1 MGFGFR
7 VGVPGMSVR
16 VSSRGVRTSVGPRAA
31 RVHVGGGRRTTV
43 SSGMGPFFA
52 STSVGGSRRRST
64 AKRPSRPRNIGP
76 TPAQLER
83 ARRQAERAEQ
93 EAQRDAAIAHLE
105 ELRRQTTSVH
115 LQTFPQAQPP
125 FVPPPPQLALPW
137 AMAEAQ
143 AFHLAGIGRFARAD
157 RAAAR
162 HAAEQDA
169 PAYLAA
175 EQARLNEI
183 HRQLRA
189 AADEWWRALNGNDED
204 TVCEAVN
211 TAFSDNPA
219 AGSAVGLDGTVLS
232 IVMRQPDLDT
242 LPTQTP
248 GVTSSGRPTLKTMT
262 KRDRL
267 LWWLTSMGSNIIAT
281 LNEAFATAPGITAIN
296 LAVLTR
302 MPDTHRLGIVAYGHW
317 TREAVASVP
326 WRRPEDA
333 LRFLDIAEDVDCSVR
348 TTASGN
354 LSTAIKP
361 LDTAKIPGLEA
372 LLTQIE
378 DVPEAPPEPA
388 APPPSDPY
396 AVYPFATWKQAT
408 APAPPPPW
416 SQPAPPRPAAPAQPA
431 VPSAGPPQ
439 PGMAQ
444 GPNMQVA
451 APVELAQGQT
461 LVLPEEAL
469 QGLLITFAFAGA
481 DADLTLLLLNASGK
495 VRADEDFVFYHQP
508 AAAGGA
514 ARLLGKQPE
523 GQGMAERAG
532 LHLSALPS
540 DVHRVAI
547 SINMDVDTGLTC
559 AALTH
564 ATLDLHCI
572 TGTTWT
578 FRPPQDPAIR
588 AMLMAELYRHTLND
602 QPVWKLRAL
611 GQGWSDGL
619 GGLARTHGVNV
630 T

>member
-1 MGFGFR
+1 M
-7 VGVPGMSVR
+7 
-16 VSSRGVRTSVGPRAA
+16 RTSVGPRAA
-31 RVHVGGGRRTTV
+31 RVHMGGGRRTTV

-64 AKRPSRPRNIGP
+64 AKRPTRPRDIGP

-105 ELRRQTTSVH
+105 ELRRRTTSVH

-125 FVPPPPQLALPW
+125 SVPQPPQLALPW
-137 AMAEAQ
+137 ALAEAQ

-162 HAAEQDA
+162 RAAERDA
-169 PAYLAA
+169 LAYLGA
-175 EQARLNEI
+175 EQARLGEI
-183 HRQLRA
+183 HRQLHEA
-189 AADEWWRALNGNDED
+189 ANEWWRALNENNED

-232 IVMRQPDLDT
+232 IVMRQPDLDG
-242 LPTQTP
+242 LPTQAPGLTP
-248 GVTSSGRPTLKTMT
+248 AGRPTLKTMT

-267 LWWLTSMGSNIIAT
+267 LWWLTSMGSNIVAT
-281 LNEAFATAPGITAIN
+281 LNEAFATAPGITAID

-302 MPDTHRLGIVAYGHW
+302 MPDTQRLGIVAYGRW
-317 TREAVASVP
+317 TRQAVTSVP

-354 LSTAIKP
+354 LSTSVKP
-361 LDTAKIPGLEA
+361 LDTAEIPGLEA
-372 LLTQIE
+372 LLAQIE
-378 DVPEAPPEPA
+378 DVPEATPEPA

-396 AVYPFATWKQAT
+396 AVRPFAEWKQTT
-408 APAPPPPW
+408 APAPPFHPQPTAPEHSSQVPPH
-416 SQPAPPRPAAPAQPA
+416 QPAFRPGTPPAQ
-431 VPSAGPPQ
+431 SAPPHPGASEPPMMHGTGPQ
-439 PGMAQ
+439 I
-444 GPNMQVA
+444 A
-451 APVELAQGQT
+451 APVDLSPGQT
-461 LVLPEEAL
+461 LVLPDEAL
-469 QGLLITFAFAGA
+469 QGLLIAFAFAGA
-481 DADLTLLLLNASGK
+481 DADLTLLLLDDSGK
-495 VRADEDFVFYHQP
+495 VRGDEDFVFYHQP
-508 AAAGGA
+508 TAAGGA

-523 GQGMAERAG
+523 GQVMTERAG
-532 LHLSALPS
+532 LHLSALPE
-540 DVHRVAI
+540 DVHRVAV

-559 AALTH
+559 AALTY
-564 ATLDLHCI
+564 AALHMRCI
-572 TGTTWT
+572 TGATWT
-578 FRPPQDPAIR
+578 FHSPPDPSIS
-588 AMLMAELYRHTLND
+588 AMVMAEFYRRTVNGH
-602 QPVWKLRAL
+602 PAWKLRAL

-619 GGLARTHGVNV
+619 GALARTHGVNV

>member
-52 STSVGGSRRRST
+52 STSVGGARRRST
-64 AKRPSRPRNIGP
+64 AKRPARPRNTGP

-137 AMAEAQ
+137 ALAEAQ

-169 PAYLAA
+169 PVYLAA
-175 EQARLNEI
+175 EQARLNDLY
-183 HRQLRA
+183 RQFRA
-189 AADEWWRALNGNDED
+189 AADEWWRALNDNDED

-219 AGSAVGLDGTVLS
+219 AGSAVGLDGAVLS
-232 IVMRQPDLDT
+232 IVMRQPDLDA
-242 LPTQTP
+242 LPTQAP
-248 GVTSSGRPTLKTMT
+248 GLTTAGRPTLKTMT

-267 LWWLTSMGSNIIAT
+267 LWWLTSMGSNIVAT
-281 LNEAFATAPGITAIN
+281 LKEAFTTAPGVTAID

-302 MPDTHRLGIVAYGHW
+302 MSDTQRLGIVAYGRW
-317 TREAVASVP
+317 TRQAVASAP

-333 LRFLDIAEDVDCSVR
+333 LRFLDVAEDVDCSVR

-354 LSTAIKP
+354 LSTSVKP
-361 LDTAKIPGLEA
+361 LDTTKIPGLET
-372 LLTQIE
+372 LLARIE

-396 AVYPFATWKQAT
+396 AIRPFTEWKQAT
-408 APAPPPPW
+408 APAPPLQAPPPPG
-416 SQPAPPRPAAPAQPA
+416 SQPPAPHPAPPQH
-431 VPSAGPPQ
+431 
-439 PGMAQ
+439 
-444 GPNMQVA
+444 A
-451 APVELAQGQT
+451 APVELAPGQT

-469 QGLLITFAFAGA
+469 QGLLITFAFTGA
-481 DADLTLLLLNASGK
+481 DADLTLLLLDASGK
-495 VRADEDFVFYHQP
+495 VRGDEDFVFYHQP

-523 GQGMAERAG
+523 AQVVTERAG
-532 LHLSALPS
+532 LHLSALPA
-540 DVHRVAI
+540 DVHRVAV

-559 AALTH
+559 AALIH
-564 ATLDLHCI
+564 AALDLRCV
-572 TGTTWT
+572 TGMTWT
-578 FRPPQDPAIR
+578 FRPPSDPAVR
-588 AMLMAELYRHTLND
+588 AMVMAEFYRRTVNGRT
-602 QPVWKLRAL
+602 VWKLRAL
-611 GQGWSDGL
+611 GQGWADGL
-619 GGLARTHGVNV
+619 GGLARDHGVDV
-630 T
+630 E